1 MVDFDLDVECPSCG
15 AVFKVPRIRSGRD
28 ESCPVCRATVAVP
41 EAGTA
46 QEAETIEVEIAPG
59 ATAAAAATAAAV
71 EPTPPDL
78 AGLDGGVAALVCCV
92 REQRINP
99 LEAGPVVTAFT
110 GQTTADARRQVARGM
125 GILAEGLRLDSA
137 REMVEVL
144 DRKGVEAFAMPA
156 ELVPA
161 VEREL
166 PLVCIYGADERALHV
181 QADQVGTVRSVPWET
196 VAAGI
201 CTQPE
206 FAQRAGQQPGTAQ
219 EYTGSTGMVSI
230 RIREGRPKPRP
241 EKPEVQMTLALSDS
255 AGRAYALAFTEHQ
268 VRYGYLEERLKP
280 SGRQNLVLFL
290 ADVLKWAGWGFFPG
304 RFRAAAEGRLV
315 AIPKVVGKLDRN
327 NYLRWAMCCAAAQG
341 LFRPVAP

>member
-1 MVDFDLDVECPSCG
+1 MVDFDLQVECPFCG
-15 AVFKVPRIRSGRD
+15 AAFKVPRIRSGR
-28 ESCPVCRATVAVP
+28 EERCPVCRATVAVP
-41 EAGTA
+41 EAGTGR
-46 QEAETIEVEIAPG
+46 EVEAVEVETAPG
-59 ATAAAAATAAAV
+59 GTVAAV

-78 AGLDGGVAALVCCV
+78 AGLGGGVAALVCSA

-99 LEAGPVVTAFT
+99 LDAGPVIAAFT
-110 GQTTADARRQVARGM
+110 GKTPLDARRQVMRGM

-144 DRKGVEAFAMPA
+144 ERKGVEAFAMPA

-161 VEREL
+161 VERKL

-181 QADQVGTVRSVPWET
+181 QPDREGTVRSVPWET

-201 CTQPE
+201 CTQHE
-206 FAQRAGQQPGTAQ
+206 LAGRAGRQHEAR
-219 EYTGSTGMVSI
+219 EKYTVGSIGMARI
-230 RIREGRPKPRP
+230 RIRSARPRP
-241 EKPEVQMTLALSDS
+241 REERPEVQMTLALSDR

-280 SGRQNLVLFL
+280 SGRQNLVLLL
-290 ADVLKWAGWGFFPG
+290 ADVLKWAGRGFFPG
-304 RFRAAAEGRLV
+304 RFRAAAEGRL
-315 AIPKVVGKLDRN
+315 AGIPKVVGKLDRN
-327 NYLRWAMCCAAAQG
+327 SYLRWAMCCAAARG